1 MKLIRSEIAENRRQL
16 ASMYHCCRWCKYF
29 QHGKCYN
36 KEMIDHFVNYSS
48 DYTYKVAEE
57 GVLSSVLSETFHS
70 IPKNAVTEKVVSKLR
85 SYGLSE
91 RRIKEIFD
99 TLVTSIDSWFDDT
112 VEVQLDIE
120 VSSLY
125 NLSDCCVDG
134 INIQNPN
141 EFCCERFE

>member
-16 ASMYHCCRWCKYF
+16 ANMYHCCRWCKYF

-48 DYTYKVAEE
+48 EYTYKVAED
-57 GVLSSVLSETFHS
+57 GVLSGVISSAFHD
-70 IPKNAVTEKVVSKLR
+70 VSKERITKKVAYRLR
-85 SYGLSE
+85 SYGMSEFRVREIVGLILSSVDDWFILE
-91 RRIKEIFD
+91 FLGE
-99 TLVTSIDSWFDDT
+99 LDS
-112 VEVQLDIE
+112 DI
-120 VSSLY
+120 SRLY
-125 NLSDCCVDG
+125 NLSDCCIDG